1 MDFRKVKELQ
11 HVYKE
16 YDSLNSKYEKVNKKY
31 QNTAIKAGCYR
42 CPKRGKA
49 TELPMNKLHS
59 NCGGCKYESSVIP
72 LFKDLLVI
80 FDEYNKFKINVA
92 SKEIYNYLY
101 DLNPQIMLRR
111 KNVFGE
117 FRKLLPSFASLSD
130 DDKLNL
136 AYLLESNVGPIG
148 IC

>member
-1 MDFRKVKELQ
+1 MFL
-11 HVYKE
+11 
-16 YDSLNSKYEKVNKKY
+16 
-31 QNTAIKAGCYR
+31 
-42 CPKRGKA
+42 
-49 TELPMNKLHS
+49 
-59 NCGGCKYESSVIP
+59 
-72 LFKDLLVI
+72 I

-92 SKEIYNYLY
+92 AKEIYNYLY

-111 KNVFGE
+111 KNVSGE
-117 FRKLLPSFASLSD
+117 FKKLLPSFASLSD